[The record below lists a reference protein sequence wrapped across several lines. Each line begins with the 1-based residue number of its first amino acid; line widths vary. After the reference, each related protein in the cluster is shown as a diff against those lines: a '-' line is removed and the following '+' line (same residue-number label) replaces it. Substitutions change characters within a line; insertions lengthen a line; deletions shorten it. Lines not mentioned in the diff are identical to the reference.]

1 MATVQKQ
8 VKGSDSEI
16 VNFLLSLDPPRIII
30 PDCDPEQFEKFISV
44 NSRFLR
50 ISLIEGQL
58 EIMPPLPVHIESSAG
73 ECQINFQV
81 CRWCE
86 DNENLG
92 AFRLLKLEDSNYPN
106 KRTILSPDCAVVLKD
121 RWDSLTDD
129 AKRTSY
135 PPVAP
140 NFVIELLSKYDSAQ
154 LLHKKMLQWVNA
166 GVDEAISI
174 DLNMDPSEVRIYS
187 FDPDANKVV
196 WDTKEDSVEV
206 RSRVL
211 EGFVLN
217 MQKVRRSMYLH

>member
-73 ECQINFQV
+73 ECQINFQ
-81 CRWCE
+81 
-86 DNENLG
+86 G

>member
-1 MATVQKQ
+1 
-8 VKGSDSEI
+8 
-16 VNFLLSLDPPRIII
+16 
-30 PDCDPEQFEKFISV
+30 
-44 NSRFLR
+44 
-50 ISLIEGQL
+50 
-58 EIMPPLPVHIESSAG
+58 MPSLPVHIESSAVEG
-73 ECQINFQV
+73 EIIYQV
-81 CRWCE
+81 RYWCK
-86 DNENLG
+86 DNENLVGVMSSSQG

-129 AKRTSY
+129 AKRTSH

-154 LLHKKMLQWVNA
+154 LLHKKMLQYVNA

-196 WDTKEDSVEV
+196 WDPKKDPVEV

-211 EGFVLN
+211 EGLVLN
-217 MQKVRRSMYLH
+217 MQEVRRSMCLH